1 MKITQIVGLVNTK
14 LAGETLTYNQMLSF
28 LDDTINDINTNLNAC
43 FPTFSEVTTVAQAD
57 SVYDAIPDQY
67 ITSVVVIGAAYKF
80 YTTDEEGLNV
90 ATGYQ
95 QEYERGLFYMV
106 RDYSASV
113 PEKYQAQNRG
123 YVEGPAPS
131 LNLADPLTCPST
143 MLNPDLRLIEGP
155 RGLPGPKGDKGDP
168 GYTPRKGIDY
178 FDGLPGPQGPQ
189 GPQGPRG
196 TTGATGPKGA
206 TGTQGL
212 PGPKG
217 AKGERGPQGAK
228 GDPGYTPQKGIDY
241 LTPEDIESLGL
252 SGNLRVWQPN
262 IEYKTGDIVFAETP
276 IYSATHK
283 GFMLFE
289 CIANHISTNV
299 GTPVNEKD
307 FHLFWNLHDICVDK
321 AFADGLGNNIHET
334 YATRE
339 ELITAEAIA
348 KGRATGYVFDT
359 VSDLDLWLQDESN
372 VSKLVLGDNF
382 YIREVDVPDYWW
394 DGTEKQQLETQK
406 VDLSEYYTKKETDGA
421 LVNKIGVWKPDTN
434 YKKGDIVYALMR
446 NGMMGKDETVW
457 CMFEC
462 LADHTSQYGKDP
474 WDADGNETWYLHYY
488 HVFGA
493 YCDGN
498 GKFIHE
504 TYATKE
510 EVACKKDKMAIVDF
524 VNGDEVLLSDNTEY
538 IASEPIS
545 VLNLV
550 YPEGDFIC
558 SLYFTLAS
566 EGDITITLPESKYIG
581 EVPEFKNG
589 ETWELSIKN
598 GVAVGGKVV

>member
-43 FPTFSEVTTVAQAD
+43 FPTFSEVTTVVQAD

-95 QEYERGLFYMV
+95 QEYERGLFYMM

-131 LNLADPLTCPST
+131 LNLADPLAYPSA
-143 MLNPDLRLIEGP
+143 MLNPDLRPMEGP
-155 RGLPGPKGDKGDP
+155 RGLPGPQGDKGDP

-189 GPQGPRG
+189 GPRGPRG
-196 TTGATGPKGA
+196 ATGATGPKGA
-206 TGTQGL
+206 AGAQGL

-241 LTPEDIESLGL
+241 FTPEDIAELGISKIKEETDSLLVNKLGVWKQGVNYKKGDVVFSSIKGGMFGGNDVTWCIFTCLQDHIASNGTNPWSANGES
-252 SGNLRVWQPN
+252 VW
-262 IEYKTGDIVFAETP
+262 YLDYVTVAGA
-276 IYSATHK
+276 Y
-283 GFMLFE
+283 
-289 CIANHISTNV
+289 
-299 GTPVNEKD
+299 
-307 FHLFWNLHDICVDK
+307 
-321 AFADGLGNNIHET
+321 ADGNGKTIHET
-334 YATRE
+334 YATLE
-339 ELITAEAIA
+339 QLKVKADKAKTAYFSKSIA
-348 KGRATGYVFDT
+348 G
-359 VSDLDLWLQDESN
+359 
-372 VSKLVLGDNF
+372 
-382 YIREVDVPDYWW
+382 
-394 DGTEKQQLETQK
+394 DGT
-406 VDLSEYYTKKETDGA
+406 V
-421 LVNKIGVWKPDTN
+421 
-434 YKKGDIVYALMR
+434 
-446 NGMMGKDETVW
+446 
-457 CMFEC
+457 
-462 LADHTSQYGKDP
+462 
-474 WDADGNETWYLHYY
+474 
-488 HVFGA
+488 
-493 YCDGN
+493 
-498 GKFIHE
+498 
-504 TYATKE
+504 
-510 EVACKKDKMAIVDF
+510 
-524 VNGDEVLLSDNTEY
+524 VLLDNNKEY
-538 IASEPIS
+538 IATEPMD
-545 VLNLV
+545 NLIIG

-566 EGDITITLPESKYIG
+566 SGTITVTLPESKYIG
-581 EVPEFKNG
+581 DVPNFKNG

-598 GVAVGGKVV
+598 GVVVGGKVV